1 MLTCNDTYSLL
12 AFAHLTMRLLRAS
25 CPPIVQAGILWQE
38 ATLFSSDAFPHSC
51 ARGKCSPAGVSPHR
65 RFPLQPLSPIS
76 RIADGNVRRLQKPVG
91 ENKVREKE
99 AVREL
104 VILSMCCSAGRA
116 FCRGPYLVR
125 ANPRYGRDDWSVAY
139 KK

>member
-1 MLTCNDTYSLL
+1 LRITGLGGRRRVPGKRIKLGPSGPEPVSSHFVLL
-12 AFAHLTMRLLRAS
+12 GRVSPLLRARKVS
-25 CPPIVQAGILWQE
+25 ACGRFVAWALSF
-38 ATLFSSDAFPHSC
+38 ATTVANSA
-51 ARGKCSPAGVSPHR
+51 
-65 RFPLQPLSPIS
+65 IT
-76 RIADGNVRRLQKPVG
+76 DGNVRRLQKPVG

>member
-1 MLTCNDTYSLL
+1 VSACGRFVAWALS
-12 AFAHLTMRLLRAS
+12 FATTVANS
-25 CPPIVQAGILWQE
+25 AI
-38 ATLFSSDAFPHSC
+38 T
-51 ARGKCSPAGVSPHR
+51 
-65 RFPLQPLSPIS
+65 
-76 RIADGNVRRLQKPVG
+76 DGNVRRLQKPVG

>member
-1 MLTCNDTYSLL
+1 MS
-12 AFAHLTMRLLRAS
+12 AGAGFAAS
-25 CPPIVQAGILWQE
+25 VVPC
-38 ATLFSSDAFPHSC
+38 ATTVANSA
-51 ARGKCSPAGVSPHR
+51 
-65 RFPLQPLSPIS
+65 IT
-76 RIADGNVRRLQKPVG
+76 DGNVRRLQKPVG